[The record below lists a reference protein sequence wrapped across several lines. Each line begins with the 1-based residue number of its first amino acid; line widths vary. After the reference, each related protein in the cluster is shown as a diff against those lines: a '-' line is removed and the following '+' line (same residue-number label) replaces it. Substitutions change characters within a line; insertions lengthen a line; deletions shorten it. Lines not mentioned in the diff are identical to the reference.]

1 MGISK
6 GCGHFNTVL
15 IVQRISSA
23 FGEVQRLQEKLR
35 AREYDSTSLGPQ
47 AMDSTNSS
55 KQSYRNPKNG
65 FHTTL
70 PNDVSSLGA
79 VSPPASHNSSFK
91 VPRKRLALNDTGLGT
106 QNEQS
111 LPISSTPSTDAASSR
126 RLLSKQSISQP
137 QSPNPKNDRETP
149 VPQNASFPKSNL
161 IEPSLLLSYLN
172 KPLALR
178 PSILLLDVRPRE
190 SYDKG
195 CLNAK
200 QVVWI
205 DPITLD
211 EEYISSIQM

>member
-1 MGISK
+1 LGISK
-6 GCGHFNTVL
+6 GCDHFHTVL

-47 AMDSTNSS
+47 AADSTNSS
-55 KQSYRNPKNG
+55 KQSNRNAKNG
-65 FHTTL
+65 FHATL

-91 VPRKRLALNDTGLGT
+91 VPRKRLNDTGFGT

-111 LPISSTPSTDAASSR
+111 LSISSTPPTDATSSR
-126 RLLSKQSISQP
+126 RLLSKQPISRP
-137 QSPNPKNDRETP
+137 QSPNPKIDRETP
-149 VPQNASFPKSNL
+149 VRQNASFPKSNL

-211 EEYISSIQM
+211 EEYISSIRV